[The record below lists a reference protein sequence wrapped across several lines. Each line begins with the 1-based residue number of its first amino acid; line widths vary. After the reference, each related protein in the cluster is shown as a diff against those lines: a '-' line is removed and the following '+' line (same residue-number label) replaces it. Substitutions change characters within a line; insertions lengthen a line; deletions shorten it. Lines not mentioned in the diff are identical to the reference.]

1 MQENFNLALGQQRK
15 KISDFSS
22 ITTYP
27 EFGDWTEISKNLKFS
42 KKSEILGFE
51 KFRENYFNFFCLI
64 KWKKEIRNIYAN
76 ITSENIN
83 AKSAEGVRYA
93 LITNENL
100 TVENAEGVRYALIT
114 GKSKP
119 AKSAEGLKYVGITD
133 KKITAKI
140 AEGLRYARITGK
152 KLTAKSVKGLKYA
165 LTADE
170 KITARSAV
178 IRLK

>member
-1 MQENFNLALGQQRK
+1 MNFHLALGQQRK
-15 KISDFSS
+15 NFRFFHQF
-22 ITTYP
+22 TTVA
-27 EFGDWTEISKNLKFS
+27 EFGDWTEIPKNLKFS

-51 KFRENYFNFFCLI
+51 KISRKLFQFFCLI
-64 KWKKEIRNIYAN
+64 KWKKEIRNIYAD

-83 AKSAEGVRYA
+83 AKSAGGVRYA

-100 TVENAEGVRYALIT
+100 TVESAGGVRYAPIT

-119 AKSAEGLKYVGITD
+119 AKIAESLKYVGITG

-140 AEGLRYARITGK
+140 AEGLKYAPITDK

-165 LTADE
+165 PITDKNLTV
-170 KITARSAV
+170 RSAV